1 MTAMSRH
8 LQSAPSL
15 QDSGEEVLVI
25 GKAYRLLLSAKADR
39 LKRSHGTILISGET
53 GTGKSLA
60 ARYLYEKSDVYK
72 SAFRV
77 ISLNEIP
84 ESLFESQL
92 FGHRKGAFTGADQD
106 FDGKIKSGDRG
117 TVVLEDIPTLPLH
130 LQTKLLRVIENREFE
145 RIGDLEVTRVDI
157 RIIATTNTPLAELV
171 QKGVFRR
178 DLFYRLAVIEIKIPA
193 LRERPEDLEPLVLH
207 YLQKIATSQGKRL
220 TQLDPEALR
229 LLRSYPWPGNVRELI
244 GEIEY
249 VISLADPDLEILSP
263 GDLSERIQANNPILP
278 VEGDSLDQV
287 VRRTEREKIVQ
298 ALVRNGA
305 HRGKAARDLGIS
317 RRTLYNKMIDLGIRF

>member
-1 MTAMSRH
+1 MSRH

-15 QDSGEEVLVI
+15 QEIGEDILVI
-25 GKAYRLLLSAKADR
+25 GQAYKLLLGSKADR

-60 ARYLYEKSDVYK
+60 ARYLYERSDVYK

-106 FDGKIKSGDRG
+106 FEGKIKSGDRG
-117 TVVLEDIPTLPLH
+117 TIVLEDIPTLPLN
-130 LQTKLLRVIENREFE
+130 LQTKLLRVIENKEFE
-145 RIGDLEVTRVDI
+145 RIGDLEATCVDI
-157 RIIATTNTPLAELV
+157 RIIATTNAPLAELV
-171 QKGVFRR
+171 QKGAFRR

-193 LRERPEDLEPLVLH
+193 LRERPEDLEPLAIH
-207 YLQKIATSQGKRL
+207 YLQKIAAGQGKRL
-220 TQLDPEALR
+220 LALDPEALR
-229 LLRSYPWPGNVRELI
+229 LLRAYPWPGNVRELI

-249 VISLADPDLEILSP
+249 VISLADPDQEILLP
-263 GDLSERIQANNPILP
+263 GDLSDRIKTNNPELP
-278 VEGDSLDQV
+278 LEVDNLAQV

-305 HRGKAARDLGIS
+305 HRGRTARDLGIS
-317 RRTLYNKMIDLGIRF
+317 RRTLYNKMIDLGISF